1 MEEFYIEDVREQMD
15 ERMRES
21 REVADVAETGARAV
35 LSYLDVLS
43 NLNGELIQAAV
54 DSRIAAVRMGCS
66 IPNNKEFNN
75 VHRPVEEL
83 EESEE

>member
-21 REVADVAETGARAV
+21 REVADVAETEARAV

-43 NLNGELIQAAV
+43 NLNGELIQTAV

-66 IPNNKEFNN
+66 IPNGKEFNN
-75 VHRPVEEL
+75 VHRPVEE
-83 EESEE
+83 